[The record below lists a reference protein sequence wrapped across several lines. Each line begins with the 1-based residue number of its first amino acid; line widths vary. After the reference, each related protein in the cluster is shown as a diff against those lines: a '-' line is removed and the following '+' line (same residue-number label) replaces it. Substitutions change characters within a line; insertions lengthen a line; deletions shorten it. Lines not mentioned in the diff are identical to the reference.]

1 MSSDWKDK
9 LKEVK
14 RQLEDR
20 KTKKVLE
27 TRAREREAERPPAR
41 KLVVSQPVK
50 QAPRS
55 LAPLAPPKATTEL
68 SLIRVKEAIFPP
80 VPPWTGFKPTYNIGV
95 DFGTSSTKVCARQHK
110 GVIPNDPGPI
120 YLAHLDGSDSYLC
133 PSTVLIKN
141 GRLYFGHQAEREET
155 SDAVPFRHLKACL
168 ACEVEP
174 ARATAFAEC
183 SSTREPETSR
193 CTRSFRYSH
202 PLSASQ
208 LVTLYLG

>member
-20 KTKKVLE
+20 KMKKVLE

-68 SLIRVKEAIFPP
+68 SLIRVKEAIFRLSRL
-80 VPPWTGFKPTYNIGV
+80 G
-95 DFGTSSTKVCARQHK
+95 A
-110 GVIPNDPGPI
+110 
-120 YLAHLDGSDSYLC
+120 DSNQRTILEWI
-133 PSTVLIKN
+133 S
-141 GRLYFGHQAEREET
+141 E
-155 SDAVPFRHLKACL
+155 
-168 ACEVEP
+168 
-174 ARATAFAEC
+174 
-183 SSTREPETSR
+183 
-193 CTRSFRYSH
+193 
-202 PLSASQ
+202 
-208 LVTLYLG
+208 